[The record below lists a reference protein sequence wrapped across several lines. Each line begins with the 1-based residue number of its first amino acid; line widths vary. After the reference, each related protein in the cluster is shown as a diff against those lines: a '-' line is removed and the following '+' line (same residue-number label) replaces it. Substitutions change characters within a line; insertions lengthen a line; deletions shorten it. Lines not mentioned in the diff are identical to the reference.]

1 MPRRRA
7 PAWMMASAAA
17 LILGLVPAAPA
28 AAEDPPAHEYGEM
41 VDYPMVFPV
50 MPDDAADLE
59 SIRSFADTFYAW
71 RPSGNHNAQDI
82 LAAKMT
88 PIVAVASGTVHF
100 VNWTSWGEP
109 DPDRCCSL
117 TIDHDD
123 GWESWYIHLNND
135 TPGTDDGLGWGIAP
149 GIAPGV
155 HVTAGQLIGWV
166 GDSGLCDLQDSD
178 TYECPPHLDYS
189 LRDPAGVIVNP
200 YDALQAAAAGA
211 VPTCDGLAAT
221 PDMID
226 TNGDGVVEGT
236 EGDDVIIGTEGDDLL
251 IGHGGDDVICGR
263 GGNDVIL
270 GGAGRDRIFG
280 DDGADRL
287 DGDLDDDVLDGGD
300 GDDLVEG
307 GAGDD
312 LVEGGRG
319 DDTLYGGY
327 ASPADDAGR
336 QAPTSDDDR
345 LDGGPGNDLLDGGAG
360 NDLLRG
366 KGGADTMVGG
376 EGDDRIV
383 PGPGDDAGTGGPG
396 RDVFLAAAGAN
407 DLDGGPGRDLITY
420 RRSGTAI
427 AVDLAGGSA
436 SGPGEDALSGIE
448 SVVGSRFADTLIGD
462 GARNRLRGEGGDD
475 VILGLGDRDVLLG
488 GDGDDVLRGHG
499 GDDRL
504 DGGAGTD
511 LASGGVG
518 SDACGAEHE
527 IACEARI

>member
-7 PAWMMASAAA
+7 LVRTLVPAV
-17 LILGLVPAAPA
+17 LLLLGSVPAAPA

-41 VDYPMVFPV
+41 VDYPLVFPV
-50 MPDDAADLE
+50 VPDDPADLE
-59 SIRSFADTFYAW
+59 VIRGFADTFYAW

-82 LAAKMT
+82 LAPKMT
-88 PIVAVASGTVHF
+88 PVVAAASGTVHF

-109 DPDRCCSL
+109 DPDRCCTL

-149 GIAPGV
+149 GIATGV

-200 YDALQAAAAGA
+200 YEALQAAAVET
-211 VPTCDGLAAT
+211 VPTCDSLAAT
-221 PDMID
+221 PGMTD
-226 TNGDGVVEGT
+226 TDGDRVVGGT

-251 IGHGGDDVICGR
+251 IGYGGDDVICGR

-270 GGAGRDRIFG
+270 GGTGRDRIFG
-280 DDGADRL
+280 DDGDDHL
-287 DGDLDDDVLDGGD
+287 DGDLDDDELDGGD

-307 GAGDD
+307 GAGNDV
-312 LVEGGRG
+312 VEGGRG
-319 DDTLYGGY
+319 HDSLYGGY
-327 ASPADDAGR
+327 ASTAEDAGR
-336 QAPTSDDDR
+336 QAPDSDDD
-345 LDGGPGNDLLDGGAG
+345 LLEGGPGNDLLDGGAG

-366 KGGADTMVGG
+366 KGGSDALAGG
-376 EGDDRIV
+376 DGNDRFV
-383 PGPGDDAGTGGPG
+383 PGPGDDVAAGGPG
-396 RDVFLAAAGAN
+396 RDVFLAAPGAN

-420 RRSGTAI
+420 RRSSVPV

-436 SGPGEDALSGIE
+436 AGPGEDTLTAIE
-448 SVVGSRFADTLIGD
+448 SVVGSRFDDILFGD
-462 GARNRLRGEGGDD
+462 AARNRLRGEGGDD
-475 VILGLGDRDVLLG
+475 ELLGLGNRDVLLG
-488 GDGDDVLRGHG
+488 GIGDDRLRGHG

-504 DGGAGTD
+504 DGGPGED

-518 SDACGAEHE
+518 SDACGAERE